1 MTANIA
7 FSIGAAALSLAIVLG
22 AALKGDWWVAAV
34 YALLIA
40 GFIARASFGRRSR
53 RERQDQEQQQRAA
66 EEPAPGGPEHQAER
80 QLRKAR
86 FKRR

>member
-66 EEPAPGGPEHQAER
+66 EEPGGPEHQAER

>member
-34 YALLIA
+34 YTLLIA

-53 RERQDQEQQQRAA
+53 REQQEQQQRAA